1 VASNPREEIVPAPT
15 HSANEVDRTNRTNW
29 LATEAPRPRQIA
41 NWSGAGWLAV
51 GTVCFGALMGQLDA
65 SIVTLTFP
73 ALRSSFHASLA
84 GVQWVSL
91 SYLLTVVAL
100 LAPAG
105 RLADALGRKQLYLY
119 GFALF
124 TIGSAACGLAPTL
137 TALIGFRVLQGVGAA
152 LLQANSVALVTTSV
166 PANRMRTALGV
177 QAAAQALGLA
187 LGPTLG
193 GILVD
198 ALGWQWVFGVNVP
211 VGVLGLIA
219 GHYLL
224 PRTRQR
230 TPVTR
235 FDFLGLGL
243 LVVACTAL
251 LLAVSSV
258 SGLALPVWSV
268 VALLVT
274 GLGTAIAFVLRGG
287 RVRDGVIDLSLL
299 RSRAV
304 SGGLAAALGG
314 YLVLFGPL
322 VLVPVVLTASGASA
336 LRAGLVCTA
345 LPAGFGLAATIG
357 TRLLPRSWRNARRCV
372 FGALVCVAAL
382 VPLALVPFGGLAFI
396 GLLGLLGVGLGLFT
410 PPNNAMVM
418 GAIPAARSGLGG
430 GLVNMARGIGTAL
443 GVAVM
448 TCLLNAAGIGAG
460 TRWAFGLLA
469 LVGIGVAIVAALA
482 GGRQPALK
490 QPST

>member
-1 VASNPREEIVPAPT
+1 V
-15 HSANEVDRTNRTNW
+15 NW
-29 LATEAPRPRQIA
+29 P
-41 NWSGAGWLAV
+41 GAGWLAV
-51 GTVCFGALMGQLDA
+51 GTVCFGAFMGQLDA

-73 ALRSSFHASLA
+73 ALRGAFHASLA

-119 GFALF
+119 GFGLF
-124 TIGSAACGLAPTL
+124 TLGSAACGLAPSL
-137 TALIGFRVLQGVGAA
+137 AVLIGCRVLQGLGAA
-152 LLQANSVALVTTSV
+152 MLQANSVALVTTSV

-193 GILVD
+193 GVLVD
-198 ALGWQWVFGVNVP
+198 VLGWRWVFGVNVP
-211 VGVLGLIA
+211 VGILGLIA
-219 GHYLL
+219 GRYLL

-230 TPVTR
+230 NPVGR

-243 LVVACTAL
+243 LIVSSTAL

-258 SGLALPVWSV
+258 SGLALPGASV
-268 VALLVT
+268 VALVVAGLAT
-274 GLGTAIAFVLRGG
+274 GYGFVARTRRAEGG
-287 RVRDGVIDLSLL
+287 LIDLRLL
-299 RSRAV
+299 RRRAV

-322 VLVPVVLTASGASA
+322 VLVPVVLTARGASTIT
-336 LRAGLVCTA
+336 AGMVCTA
-345 LPAGFGLAATIG
+345 LPAGFGLAATVG
-357 TRLLPRSWRNARRCV
+357 TRLLPATWSNARRCV
-372 FGALVCVAAL
+372 CGALLCV
-382 VPLALVPFGGLAFI
+382 LALIGLVAVPFGGAAFI
-396 GLLGLLGVGLGLFT
+396 VLLGLLGMGLGLFT

-418 GAIPAARSGLGG
+418 GAIPAAQSGMGG

-448 TCLLNAAGIGAG
+448 TCVLNAAGTSTGPH
-460 TRWAFGLLA
+460 WAFGLLA
-469 LVGIGVAIVAALA
+469 ALGIGVAVVAAVS
-482 GGRQPALK
+482 GRQAPAEGHLTR
-490 QPST
+490 S

>member
-1 VASNPREEIVPAPT
+1 MPAP
-15 HSANEVDRTNRTNW
+15 ARTDHHVKGTNW
-29 LATEAPRPRQIA
+29 LATEAARPRRIA
-41 NWSGAGWLAV
+41 NWPGAGWLAV
-51 GTVCFGALMGQLDA
+51 GTVCFGAFMGQLDA

-73 ALRSSFHASLA
+73 ALRTTFHASLA

-124 TIGSAACGLAPTL
+124 TVGSAACGLAPSL

-166 PANRMRTALGV
+166 APGRMRTALGV

-211 VGVLGLIA
+211 VGVLGLVA
-219 GHYLL
+219 GRYLL

-230 TPVTR
+230 TPVTG
-235 FDFLGLGL
+235 FDLPGLGL
-243 LVVACTAL
+243 LIVASTAL

-258 SGLALPVWSV
+258 SGLALPTSAV
-268 VALLVT
+268 VALVMG
-274 GLGTAIAFVLRGG
+274 GLGSAIGFVLRTN
-287 RVRDGVIDLSLL
+287 RVRDGVIDFRLL
-299 RSRAV
+299 RERAV
-304 SGGLAAALGG
+304 SGGLLAALGG

-322 VLVPVVLTASGASA
+322 VVVPVVLTAGGASA

-357 TRLLPRSWRNARRCV
+357 TRLLPTSWSNARRCV
-372 FGALVCVAAL
+372 AGAQLCVAAL
-382 VPLALVPFGGLAFI
+382 APLVFVPVGGAGFVA
-396 GLLGLLGVGLGLFT
+396 LLGLLGVGLGLFT

-418 GAIPAARSGLGG
+418 GAIPAAKSGLGG

-448 TCLLNAAGIGAG
+448 TCVLNAAGMSAG
-460 TRWAFGLLA
+460 SRWAFGLLA
-469 LVGIGVAIVAALA
+469 VLGIGVAGIAALA
-482 GGRQPALK
+482 GRRVSG
-490 QPST
+490 

>member
-1 VASNPREEIVPAPT
+1 
-15 HSANEVDRTNRTNW
+15 
-29 LATEAPRPRQIA
+29 
-41 NWSGAGWLAV
+41 
-51 GTVCFGALMGQLDA
+51 MGQLDA
-65 SIVTLTFP
+65 SIVTLAFP
-73 ALRSSFHASLA
+73 ALRATFHASLA

-124 TIGSAACGLAPTL
+124 TLGSAACGLAPTL

-166 PANRMRTALGV
+166 PPNRMRTALGV

-193 GILVD
+193 GVLVD
-198 ALGWQWVFGVNVP
+198 VLGWQWVFGVNVP
-211 VGVLGLIA
+211 VGVLGLVA
-219 GHYLL
+219 GRYLL

-230 TPVTR
+230 TPVR
-235 FDFLGLGL
+235 GFDFLGLAL
-243 LVVACTAL
+243 LILACTAL

-268 VALLVT
+268 A
-274 GLGTAIAFVLRGG
+274 GLAVVGVGTAIAFVLHANRIG
-287 RVRDGVIDLSLL
+287 DGVIDLSLL

-322 VLVPVVLTASGASA
+322 VLVPVVLTADGASA

-357 TRLLPRSWRNARRCV
+357 TRLLPRSWSNARRCV
-372 FGALVCVAAL
+372 SGALVCVLAL
-382 VPLALVPFGGLAFI
+382 VPLVFVAFGGVAFI
-396 GLLGLLGVGLGLFT
+396 ALLGLLGLGLGLFT

-418 GAIPAARSGLGG
+418 GAIPAAKSGLGG

-443 GVAVM
+443 GVALM
-448 TCLLNAAGIGAG
+448 TYVLNASGIDAG
-460 TRWAFGLLA
+460 TRWGFGLLA
-469 LVGIGVAIVAALA
+469 VLGIGVAGIAALA
-482 GGRQPALK
+482 GRRV
-490 QPST
+490 TR

>member
-1 VASNPREEIVPAPT
+1 
-15 HSANEVDRTNRTNW
+15 
-29 LATEAPRPRQIA
+29 
-41 NWSGAGWLAV
+41 
-51 GTVCFGALMGQLDA
+51 MGQLDA

-73 ALRSSFHASLA
+73 ALRATFHASLA

-124 TIGSAACGLAPTL
+124 TLGSAACGLAPTL

-166 PANRMRTALGV
+166 PPHRMRTALGV

-193 GILVD
+193 GVLVD
-198 ALGWQWVFGVNVP
+198 VLGWQWVFGVNVP
-211 VGVLGLIA
+211 VGVLGLVA
-219 GHYLL
+219 GRYLL

-230 TPVTR
+230 TPVR
-235 FDFLGLGL
+235 GFDFLGLAL
-243 LVVACTAL
+243 LILACTAL

-268 VALLVT
+268 A
-274 GLGTAIAFVLRGG
+274 GLAVVGVGTAIAFVLHANRIG
-287 RVRDGVIDLSLL
+287 DGVIDLSLL

-322 VLVPVVLTASGASA
+322 VLVPVVLTADGASA

-357 TRLLPRSWRNARRCV
+357 TRLLPRSWSNARRCV
-372 FGALVCVAAL
+372 SGALVCVLAL
-382 VPLALVPFGGLAFI
+382 VPLVFVAFGGVAFI
-396 GLLGLLGVGLGLFT
+396 ALLGLLGLGLGLFT

-418 GAIPAARSGLGG
+418 GAIPAAKSGLGG

-443 GVAVM
+443 GVALM
-448 TCLLNAAGIGAG
+448 TYVLNASGIDAG
-460 TRWAFGLLA
+460 TRWGFGLLA
-469 LVGIGVAIVAALA
+469 VLGIGVAGIAALA
-482 GGRQPALK
+482 GRRV
-490 QPST
+490 TR

>member
-1 VASNPREEIVPAPT
+1 MPAPAR
-15 HSANEVDRTNRTNW
+15 SENQANLAGW
-29 LATEAPRPRQIA
+29 LATEAPRPRSIA
-41 NWSGAGWLAV
+41 NWPGAGWLAV
-51 GTVCFGALMGQLDA
+51 GTVCFGAFMGQLDA

-73 ALRSSFHASLA
+73 ALRSTFHASLA

-124 TIGSAACGLAPTL
+124 TLGSAACGLAPTL

-166 PANRMRTALGV
+166 PANRMRTALGI

-211 VGVLGLIA
+211 VGVLGLVA
-219 GHYLL
+219 GRYLL

-230 TPVTR
+230 TPVAG
-235 FDFLGLGL
+235 FDFIGLGL
-243 LVVACTAL
+243 LILASTAL

-258 SGLALPVWSV
+258 SGLALPWWSV
-268 VALLVT
+268 AALVVV
-274 GLGTAIAFVLRGG
+274 GLGTGVAFVLRSG
-287 RVRDGVIDLSLL
+287 RVRDGVIDLRLL

-322 VLVPVVLTASGASA
+322 VVVPVVVTAGGASA

-345 LPAGFGLAATIG
+345 LPAGFGLAATLGI
-357 TRLLPRSWRNARRCV
+357 RLLPRSWSNARRCV
-372 FGALVCVAAL
+372 SGALVCVAAL
-382 VPLALVPFGGLAFI
+382 VPLVLVPVGGVAFI
-396 GLLGLLGVGLGLFT
+396 ALLGLLGVGLGLFT

-418 GAIPAARSGLGG
+418 GAIPAAKSGLGG

-448 TCLLNAAGIGAG
+448 TCVLNAAGVGAG
-460 TRWAFGLLA
+460 AGWAFGLLA
-469 LVGIGVAIVAALA
+469 VVGVLVAGVAALA
-482 GGRQPALK
+482 GRHVTG
-490 QPST
+490 S

>member
-1 VASNPREEIVPAPT
+1 
-15 HSANEVDRTNRTNW
+15 
-29 LATEAPRPRQIA
+29 
-41 NWSGAGWLAV
+41 
-51 GTVCFGALMGQLDA
+51 
-65 SIVTLTFP
+65 
-73 ALRSSFHASLA
+73 
-84 GVQWVSL
+84 
-91 SYLLTVVAL
+91 
-100 LAPAG
+100 
-105 RLADALGRKQLYLY
+105 
-119 GFALF
+119 
-124 TIGSAACGLAPTL
+124 
-137 TALIGFRVLQGVGAA
+137 VLQGVGAA

-166 PANRMRTALGV
+166 PANRMRTALGI

-193 GILVD
+193 GVLVD

-219 GHYLL
+219 GRYLL

-230 TPVTR
+230 TPVNG

-243 LVVACTAL
+243 LIVASTAL

-268 VALLVT
+268 AALLVV
-274 GLGTAIAFVLRGG
+274 GLGAAVAFVLRGR

-299 RSRAV
+299 RPRAV

-322 VLVPVVLTASGASA
+322 VVVPVVLTAGGASA

-357 TRLLPRSWRNARRCV
+357 TRLVPGSWSNALRCV
-372 FGALVCVAAL
+372 FGALLCVVAL
-382 VPLALVPFGGLAFI
+382 APLALVPFGGVAFVA
-396 GLLGLLGVGLGLFT
+396 LLGLLGVGLGLFT

-418 GAIPAARSGLGG
+418 GAIPAAKSGLGG

-448 TCLLNAAGIGAG
+448 TCVLNAAGLSEGA
-460 TRWAFGLLA
+460 RLAFGLLA
-469 LVGIGVAIVAALA
+469 LLGIGVAGIAALA
-482 GGRQPALK
+482 GRGGQEVLK
-490 QPST
+490 EPST

>member
-1 VASNPREEIVPAPT
+1 MPAPA
-15 HSANEVDRTNRTNW
+15 HVNGINW
-29 LATEAPRPRQIA
+29 LATEAPRPPRIRD
-41 NWSGAGWLAV
+41 WSGAGWLAV
-51 GTVCFGALMGQLDA
+51 GTVCFGAFMGQLDA

-73 ALRSSFHASLA
+73 ALRTSFHASLA

-124 TIGSAACGLAPTL
+124 TLGSAACGLAPTL

-193 GILVD
+193 GVLVD
-198 ALGWQWVFGVNVP
+198 VLGWRWVFGVNVP
-211 VGVLGLIA
+211 VGVLGLLA
-219 GHYLL
+219 GRYLL

-230 TPVTR
+230 TPVTG

-243 LVVACTAL
+243 LIVASTAL

-268 VALLVT
+268 AVLVVV
-274 GLGTAIAFVLRGG
+274 GVGAAVGFVLRSG
-287 RVRDGVIDLSLL
+287 RVANGVIEASLL
-299 RSRAV
+299 RVRAV

-322 VLVPVVLTASGASA
+322 VVVPVVLTAGGASA

-345 LPAGFGLAATIG
+345 LPAGFGLAATVG
-357 TRLLPRSWRNARRCV
+357 TRLLPRNWSNARRCV
-372 FGALVCVAAL
+372 CGALVCVVAL
-382 VPLALVPFGGLAFI
+382 VPLVLVPFGGVAFI
-396 GLLGLLGVGLGLFT
+396 AMLGVLGLGLGLFT

-418 GAIPAARSGLGG
+418 GAIPAAKSGLGG

-443 GVAVM
+443 GVALM
-448 TCLLNAAGIGAG
+448 TCVLNAAGVGAG

-469 LVGIGVAIVAALA
+469 VLGVGVAVIAALA
-482 GGRQPALK
+482 GRRV
-490 QPST
+490 SRS

>member
-1 VASNPREEIVPAPT
+1 VPAP
-15 HSANEVDRTNRTNW
+15 ANVNGINW
-29 LATEAPRPRQIA
+29 LATEAPRPQRIRD
-41 NWSGAGWLAV
+41 WSGAGWLAV
-51 GTVCFGALMGQLDA
+51 GTVCFGAFMGQLDA

-73 ALRSSFHASLA
+73 ALRTSFHASLA

-124 TIGSAACGLAPTL
+124 TLGSAACGLAPTL

-193 GILVD
+193 GVLVD
-198 ALGWQWVFGVNVP
+198 ALGWRWVFGVNVP

-219 GHYLL
+219 GRYLL

-230 TPVTR
+230 TPVTG

-243 LVVACTAL
+243 LVVASTAL

-258 SGLALPVWSV
+258 SGLALPIWSV
-268 VALLVT
+268 AVLLVV
-274 GLGTAIAFVLRGG
+274 GVGAAIGFVLRSG
-287 RVRDGVIDLSLL
+287 RTANGVIDLSLL
-299 RSRAV
+299 RARAV

-322 VLVPVVLTASGASA
+322 VVVPVVLTAGGASA

-357 TRLLPRSWRNARRCV
+357 TRALPRNWTNARRCV
-372 FGALVCVAAL
+372 CGALVCVMAL
-382 VPLALVPFGGLAFI
+382 VPLVLVPFGGVASI
-396 GLLGLLGVGLGLFT
+396 ALLGVLGLGLGLFT

-418 GAIPAARSGLGG
+418 GAIPAAKSGQGG

-443 GVAVM
+443 GVALM
-448 TCLLNAAGIGAG
+448 TCVLNAAGIGAG

-469 LVGIGVAIVAALA
+469 ALGVGVAVIAALA
-482 GGRQPALK
+482 GRV
-490 QPST
+490 SRS

>member
-1 VASNPREEIVPAPT
+1 
-15 HSANEVDRTNRTNW
+15 
-29 LATEAPRPRQIA
+29 
-41 NWSGAGWLAV
+41 
-51 GTVCFGALMGQLDA
+51 MGQLDA

-73 ALRSSFHASLA
+73 ALRGTFHTSLA

-124 TIGSAACGLAPTL
+124 TLGSAACGLAPTL

-166 PANRMRTALGV
+166 PPNRMRTALGV

-193 GILVD
+193 GVLVD

-211 VGVLGLIA
+211 VGVLGLVA
-219 GHYLL
+219 GRYLL

-230 TPVTR
+230 TPVR
-235 FDFLGLGL
+235 GFDFLGLAL
-243 LVVACTAL
+243 LILACTAL

-268 VALLVT
+268 A
-274 GLGTAIAFVLRGG
+274 GLAVVGVGTAIAFVLRANRIG
-287 RVRDGVIDLSLL
+287 DGVIDLSLL

-322 VLVPVVLTASGASA
+322 VLVPVVLTADGASA

-357 TRLLPRSWRNARRCV
+357 TRLLPRSWSNARRCV
-372 FGALVCVAAL
+372 SGALVCVLAL
-382 VPLALVPFGGLAFI
+382 VPLVFVAFGGVAFI
-396 GLLGLLGVGLGLFT
+396 ALLGLLGLGLGLFT

-418 GAIPAARSGLGG
+418 GAIPAAKSGLGG

-443 GVAVM
+443 GVALM
-448 TCLLNAAGIGAG
+448 TYVLNASGIDAG
-460 TRWAFGLLA
+460 TRWGFGLLA
-469 LVGIGVAIVAALA
+469 VLGIGVAGIAALA
-482 GGRQPALK
+482 GRRV
-490 QPST
+490 TR

>member
-1 VASNPREEIVPAPT
+1 MPAPT
-15 HSANEVDRTNRTNW
+15 RLVNHPNRTNW
-29 LATEAPRPRQIA
+29 LATEAPRPRRIA
-41 NWSGAGWLAV
+41 NWPAAGWLAV
-51 GTVCFGALMGQLDA
+51 GTVCFGAFMGQLDA

-73 ALRSSFHASLA
+73 ALRATFHASLA

-124 TIGSAACGLAPTL
+124 TLGSAACGLAPTL

-166 PANRMRTALGV
+166 PPNRMRTALGV

-219 GHYLL
+219 GRYLL

-230 TPVTR
+230 TPVSG
-235 FDFLGLGL
+235 FDFVGLVL
-243 LVVACTAL
+243 LVVASTAL

-268 VALLVT
+268 VVLLVI
-274 GLGTAIAFVLRGG
+274 GLGTGIAFVLRTNRIGNG
-287 RVRDGVIDLSLL
+287 IIDLSLL
-299 RSRAV
+299 RARAV
-304 SGGLAAALGG
+304 SGGLLAALGG

-322 VLVPVVLTASGASA
+322 VLVPVVLTGGGASA

-345 LPAGFGLAATIG
+345 LPAGFGLAATLGI
-357 TRLLPRSWRNARRCV
+357 RLLPRSWSNARRCV
-372 FGALVCVAAL
+372 TGALVCVLAL
-382 VPLALVPFGGLAFI
+382 VPLVLVPFGGVAFI
-396 GLLGLLGVGLGLFT
+396 GLLGVLGIGLGLFT

-418 GAIPAARSGLGG
+418 GAIPAAKSALGG

-443 GVAVM
+443 GVAAM
-448 TCLLNAAGIGAG
+448 TCVLNAAGADAGA
-460 TRWAFGLLA
+460 RWGFGLLA
-469 LVGIGVAIVAALA
+469 VLGIGVAVVAALA
-482 GGRQPALK
+482 GRRTTRSCSA
-490 QPST
+490 SS